1 MIIRKR
7 QERAR
12 TLTYRQQTDCER
24 WLQEICLR
32 FLHYFPNVIEPRVFI
47 APDAEFKPGIAA
59 HYWRNANRIDFKQ
72 SYFNCAQIWSIE
84 MLMRHEL
91 IHAWTWF
98 NAVAEDD
105 SHGSAFQSMADN
117 LKVWYDRDHCLPR
130 RLS

>member
-1 MIIRKR
+1 M
-7 QERAR
+7 
-12 TLTYRQQTDCER
+12 
-24 WLQEICLR
+24 
-32 FLHYFPNVIEPRVFI
+32 FI

-72 SYFNCAQIWSIE
+72 SYFNCAEIWSIE

-105 SHGSAFQSMADN
+105 WHGSAFQSMADN
-117 LKVWYDRDHCLPR
+117 LKVWYDAERCWLPR
-130 RLS
+130 RLA